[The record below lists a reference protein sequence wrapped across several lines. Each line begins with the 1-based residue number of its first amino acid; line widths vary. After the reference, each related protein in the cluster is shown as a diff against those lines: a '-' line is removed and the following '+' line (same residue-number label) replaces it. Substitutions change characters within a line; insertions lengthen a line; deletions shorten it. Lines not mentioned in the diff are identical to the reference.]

1 MEERAERESTDPTS
15 GLLFDSRESR
25 YPRALRPFFIR
36 QYRMLAA
43 ALVLS
48 LFGTGIWMVAL
59 VWQVIELD
67 GGPRELSIVAAAA
80 GFGLLS
86 FVLLGGAM
94 ADRIPQRRILISVIL
109 TKLLVVA
116 TVAFLA
122 LTDVL
127 RLEHLIAA
135 GVILAISDA
144 FFYPAYSALLPAI
157 LPTHHLLAAN
167 GLEGMLRP
175 VIMQAAGPAAAGG
188 IIALFSPGV
197 AIAAFA
203 LSLAFSLLFL
213 FFLPQTPLRR
223 DLEKSEHPVRDT
235 LADIGGGFV
244 YMRRTPWVLSTL
256 LFACAIVFLIMG
268 PIEVLLPF
276 LIRDKLGG
284 GAGEFALVLAMFGA
298 GGALGS
304 MLMASWKLPRRYLTV
319 MIVLWGFGSLPLALV
334 GYATA
339 LWMVATAIFLVGF
352 TFSAA
357 TVIWGTLLQ
366 QRVPPDML
374 GRVSSL
380 DFFVS
385 LTLMPVSMAA
395 VGPVAEVIGLS
406 NVFMIAGVV
415 PAVLSVIAIL
425 APKLHHDEI
434 AHPLVSGDA
443 PVEDIP
449 DGSRSGSQA

>member
-1 MEERAERESTDPTS
+1 MEESTEREPSDPAS
-15 GLLFDSRESR
+15 GLVFDSRESR
-25 YPRALRPFFIR
+25 YPRALRPFFVR
-36 QYRMLAA
+36 QYRMLAT
-43 ALVLS
+43 ALILS

-59 VWQVIELD
+59 VWQVIELG
-67 GGPRELSIVAAAA
+67 GGPRELSIVASIAS
-80 GFGLLS
+80 FGLLS

-94 ADRIPQRRILISVIL
+94 ADRIPQRRILIAVIL
-109 TKLLVVA
+109 TKLLAVA
-116 TVAFLA
+116 VVAFLA
-122 LTDVL
+122 LSGVL
-127 RLEHLIAA
+127 HLWHLVAA
-135 GVILAISDA
+135 GVVLAISDA

-157 LPTHHLLAAN
+157 LPTHQLLAAN

-188 IIALFSPGV
+188 IIALYSPGI

-203 LSLAFSLLFL
+203 LSLAFSLLVL
-213 FFLPQTPLRR
+213 LFLPQIPLRR

-235 LADIGGGFV
+235 LADIRSGFV

-256 LFACAIVFLIMG
+256 LFACILVLLIMG

-284 GAGEFALVLAMFGA
+284 GAWEFALVLAMFGA
-298 GGALGS
+298 GGAIGS
-304 MLMASWKLPRRYLTV
+304 MLMASWKLPRRYLSV
-319 MIVLWGFGSLPLALV
+319 MIVLWGFGCLPLALV

-366 QRVPPDML
+366 QRVPPEML

-385 LTLMPVSMAA
+385 LTLMPVSMAIA
-395 VGPVAEVIGLS
+395 GPVAEIIGLS
-406 NVFMIAGVV
+406 TVFVIAGVI

-425 APKLHHDEI
+425 APKLHHDEVE
-434 AHPLVSGDA
+434 HPLISGD
-443 PVEDIP
+443 PRMEEVQQD
-449 DGSRSGSQA
+449 SGSDEA